1 MGRNISMT
9 DLAPP
14 VSDMPASD
22 GGTGY
27 LDIRVGTILE
37 ASPLSDTYRDTYRL
51 RIDFGSHL
59 GTRTSAV
66 RVNHRYTP
74 SRLAG
79 RQVCAIVNV
88 PPRQIGP
95 FRSEVLT
102 LSMRDNK
109 GEAVL
114 IRPDSR
120 VPDGGKLF

>member
-1 MGRNISMT
+1 MT
-9 DLAPP
+9 DLAQPP
-14 VSDMPASD
+14 VPDMSAPDVSAGAGMD
-22 GGTGY
+22 GH

-51 RIDFGSHL
+51 RIDFGPHI
-59 GTRTSAV
+59 GARTSAV

-102 LSMRDNK
+102 LSMRDQK